1 MEIITSGLMIYLIIL
16 KAQKNCDCSREI
28 FPRLPLL
35 HIALLSE
42 QLTPQEGTAVELGT
56 AGLSTAAGGRP
67 RRYWWG
73 IVVTLPLILLATGI
87 SFLWDTPPPSQLSLW
102 CSRKPGWG
110 SHMTYTCQSRSKL
123 LLERDAPFLLDCLGG
138 RMKAGGCLGHLCH
151 HLGRYLWSSQKKQI
165 WQWEGLGF
173 YWYTLNTWV
182 YSSPRTTLR
191 LFHYMNP

>member
-110 SHMTYTCQSRSKL
+110 SHMTYTCQSRSKV
-123 LLERDAPFLLDCLGG
+123 LLERHAPFLPG
-138 RMKAGGCLGHLCH
+138 RKGRECESGAKHTMMWELPSEKKGEMEKAESG
-151 HLGRYLWSSQKKQI
+151 
-165 WQWEGLGF
+165 EGDNFLM
-173 YWYTLNTWV
+173 T
-182 YSSPRTTLR
+182 
-191 LFHYMNP
+191 